1 MPHGSHG
8 FLQRKSL
15 SSRLLFI
22 ALPLVAL
29 CCLILFVIFG
39 YASYIVLRDDLN
51 EKIEQTA
58 DINARV
64 LATPFWYLDVDNIE
78 SALNAMSRD
87 RDIVAVRALGADGTE
102 FARTGASQGD
112 LNDTLRLS
120 RRVYFERN
128 NVRHD
133 VGELVIYF
141 TEERVRELLWRRILI
156 DLILFGLLIAVVTAS
171 LLIANR
177 RSIKEPLSRLLHSIR
192 MTKHGRLRRP
202 VEWNSVDELGLLIR
216 EYNEMVALQ
225 GQAQEEAQRKQAL
238 LEATLHNIGQ
248 GICLFDQDLNLM
260 VWNERYIELLNLP
273 RDLVKEGTPLSDI
286 LRFNGER
293 GEYGEVS
300 IPALISDRV
309 AIARRRE
316 PYRMERTR
324 PNGRVVQVDH
334 NPMPGGG
341 YVATYTDI
349 TERKQTE
356 ARMRHLA
363 VHDVL
368 TSLPNRTLFLDRL
381 RQALLS
387 ARRFQRGLTV
397 LFVDLDRF
405 KDINDHFGHD
415 VGDLMIQEMGQ
426 RLSRI
431 IRDSD
436 TAARLGGDEFAI
448 IQTDVQNI
456 EDTIVLA
463 QRIIDELAQPF
474 DCRGIRLHSTASVGI
489 TLFPEDGDNPEQLV
503 KNADMAM
510 YAAKAE
516 GRNNYRFFL
525 PSMHERVKER
535 KTIEEDLRN
544 ALDYNQLELFY
555 QPKVDCQTEQVV
567 GAEALVRWNH
577 PERGLILP
585 GEFISVA
592 EECGLINRLGAWV
605 LREACK
611 QTQIWRENGMPDLRM
626 AVNLSPAQFQDAELV
641 RTVTQTLQTTKL
653 PQGTLE
659 LEITESILMNNPE
672 KAVSTLKEL
681 KKLGVGISIDDF
693 GTGYSSLNYLKR
705 FPVTSI
711 KIDRSFVNDIN
722 VDPDD
727 KAIVDAV
734 IGLGHSLH
742 LDVVA
747 EGVEEIEQLKY
758 LQAKGCDFIQGFL
771 FSKPLPVPVFEKWVT
786 ERAAKYKAG
795 IIDTQPVNGD
805 D

>member
-1 MPHGSHG
+1 M
-8 FLQRKSL
+8 
-15 SSRLLFI
+15 LFI
-22 ALPLVAL
+22 ALPLVSLFSLAL
-29 CCLILFVIFG
+29 FIVFG
-39 YASYIVLRDDLN
+39 YVSYKVLRDDLN
-51 EKIEQTA
+51 GKVEQTA

-78 SALNAMSRD
+78 SALNAMARD
-87 RDIVAVRALGADGTE
+87 RDIVAVQALGADGTE
-102 FARTGASQGD
+102 FAHTGVSQSE
-112 LNDTLRLS
+112 LADTLRLS

-133 VGELVIYF
+133 VGELVIFF
-141 TEERVRELLWRRILI
+141 TDARVQDLLFRRIAI
-156 DLILFGLLIAVVTAS
+156 DMILFGLLISVVAAS
-171 LLIANR
+171 LLIANK
-177 RSIKEPLSRLLHSIR
+177 RSIKEPLNRLLHSIR

-202 VEWNSVDELGLLIR
+202 VEWNSSDELGLLIR

-286 LRFNGER
+286 LRYNGER
-293 GEYGEVS
+293 GEYGDVS
-300 IPALISDRV
+300 IQALISDRV

-324 PNGRVVQVDH
+324 PNGRVIQVDH

-387 ARRFQRGLTV
+387 ARRFQRGVTV

-456 EDTIVLA
+456 EDTIALA
-463 QRIIDELAQPF
+463 QRIIDELCQPF

-489 TLFPEDGDNPEQLV
+489 TLFPEDGENPEQLV

-544 ALDYNQLELFY
+544 ALEQDQLELYY
-555 QPKVDCQTEQVV
+555 QPKIDCRTERVV
-567 GAEALVRWNH
+567 GAEALVRWHH

-605 LREACK
+605 LEKACK
-611 QTQIWRENGMPDLRM
+611 QTQAWRDTSLPGMRI

-641 RTVTQTLQTTKL
+641 ASVTKIVKDTAL
-653 PQGTLE
+653 PEGTLE

-681 KKLGVGISIDDF
+681 KALGVMIAIDDF

-705 FPVTSI
+705 FPVSSI
-711 KIDRSFVNDIN
+711 KIDRSFVNDIH
-722 VDPDD
+722 VDMDD

-734 IGLGHSLH
+734 IGLGHSLN
-742 LDVVA
+742 LEVVA
-747 EGVEEIEQLKY
+747 EGVEEVEQLVY
-758 LQAKGCDFIQGFL
+758 LREKGCDFIQGFL
-771 FSKPLPVPVFEKWVT
+771 FAKPLTATTFESWVS
-786 ERAAKYKAG
+786 ERHSREPERISAKS
-795 IIDTQPVNGD
+795 
-805 D
+805 

>member
-1 MPHGSHG
+1 LSRGSYG

-22 ALPLVAL
+22 ALPLVSLFSLAL
-29 CCLILFVIFG
+29 FIVFG
-39 YASYIVLRDDLN
+39 YVSYKVLRDDLN
-51 EKIEQTA
+51 GKVEQTA

-78 SALNAMSRD
+78 SALNAMARD
-87 RDIVAVRALGADGTE
+87 RDIVAVQALGADGTE
-102 FARTGASQGD
+102 FAHTGVSQSE
-112 LNDTLRLS
+112 LADTLRLS

-141 TEERVRELLWRRILI
+141 TDARVQDLLFRRIAI
-156 DLILFGLLIAVVTAS
+156 DMILFGLLISVVAAS
-171 LLIANR
+171 LLIANK
-177 RSIKEPLSRLLHSIR
+177 RSIKEPLNRLLHSIR

-202 VEWNSVDELGLLIR
+202 VEWNSSDELGLLIR

-286 LRFNGER
+286 LRYNGER
-293 GEYGEVS
+293 GEYGDVS
-300 IPALISDRV
+300 IQALISDRV

-324 PNGRVVQVDH
+324 PNGRVIQVDH

-387 ARRFQRGLTV
+387 ARRFQRGVTV

-456 EDTIVLA
+456 EDTIALA
-463 QRIIDELAQPF
+463 QRIIDELCQPF

-489 TLFPEDGDNPEQLV
+489 TLFPEDGENPEQLV

-544 ALDYNQLELFY
+544 ALEHDQLELYY
-555 QPKVDCQTEQVV
+555 QPKIDCRTERVV
-567 GAEALVRWNH
+567 GAEALVRWHH

-605 LREACK
+605 LEKACR
-611 QTQIWRENGMPDLRM
+611 QTRIWRDSTLSDLRI

-641 RTVTQTLQTTKL
+641 DSVTKIVKETAL
-653 PQGTLE
+653 PHGTLE

-681 KKLGVGISIDDF
+681 KELGVLIAIDDF

-711 KIDRSFVNDIN
+711 KIDRSFVNDIH
-722 VDPDD
+722 VDVDD

-734 IGLGHSLH
+734 IGLGHSLN
-742 LDVVA
+742 LEVVA
-747 EGVEEIEQLKY
+747 EGVEEVEQLVY
-758 LQAKGCDFIQGFL
+758 LQEKGCDFIQGFL
-771 FSKPLPVPVFEKWVT
+771 FSKPLPASTFESWVN
-786 ERAAKYKAG
+786 ERHGSEQETVSAKS
-795 IIDTQPVNGD
+795 
-805 D
+805 

>member
-1 MPHGSHG
+1 MSRGSYG

-22 ALPLVAL
+22 ALPLVSMFSLAL
-29 CCLILFVIFG
+29 FIVFG
-39 YASYIVLRDDLN
+39 YVSYKVLRDDLN
-51 EKIEQTA
+51 GKVEQTA

-78 SALNAMSRD
+78 SALNAMARD
-87 RDIVAVRALGADGTE
+87 RDIVAVQALGADGTE
-102 FARTGASQGD
+102 FAHTGVSQSE
-112 LNDTLRLS
+112 LADTLRLS

-141 TEERVRELLWRRILI
+141 TEERVQNLLLRRIAI
-156 DLILFGLLIAVVTAS
+156 DMVLFGLLIAVVAAS
-171 LLIANR
+171 LLIANK
-177 RSIKEPLSRLLHSIR
+177 RSIKEPLNRLLHSIR

-202 VEWNSVDELGLLIR
+202 VEWNSADELGLLIR

-225 GQAQEEAQRKQAL
+225 GQSQEEAQRKQAL

-286 LRFNGER
+286 LRYNGER
-293 GEYGEVS
+293 GEYGDVS
-300 IPALISDRV
+300 IQALISDRV

-324 PNGRVVQVDH
+324 PNGRVIQVDH

-387 ARRFQRGLTV
+387 ARRFQRGVTV

-463 QRIIDELAQPF
+463 QRIIDELCQPF

-489 TLFPEDGDNPEQLV
+489 TLFPEDGENPEQLV

-544 ALDYNQLELFY
+544 ALEHDQLELYY
-555 QPKVDCQTEQVV
+555 QPKIDCRTERVV
-567 GAEALVRWNH
+567 GAEALVRWHH
-577 PERGLILP
+577 PDRGMIMP

-605 LREACK
+605 LEKACK
-611 QTQIWRENGMPDLRM
+611 QTQIWRDSSLPGLRI

-641 RTVTQTLQTTKL
+641 SSVTRIVKDTAM
-653 PQGTLE
+653 PEGTLE

-681 KKLGVGISIDDF
+681 KALGVMIAIDDF

-705 FPVTSI
+705 FPVSSI
-711 KIDRSFVNDIN
+711 KIDQSFVNDIH
-722 VDPDD
+722 VDMDD

-734 IGLGHSLH
+734 IGLGHSLN
-742 LDVVA
+742 LEVVA
-747 EGVEEIEQLKY
+747 EGVEEVEQLDY
-758 LQAKGCDFIQGFL
+758 LREKGCDFIQGYL
-771 FSKPLPVPVFEKWVT
+771 YSKPLPADTFVTWVT
-786 ERAAKYKAG
+786 ERQAQEPKRIAAK
-795 IIDTQPVNGD
+795 T
-805 D
+805 

>member
-1 MPHGSHG
+1 MSRGSYG

-22 ALPLVAL
+22 ALPLVSMFSLAL
-29 CCLILFVIFG
+29 FIVFG
-39 YASYIVLRDDLN
+39 YVSYKVLRDDLN
-51 EKIEQTA
+51 GKVEQTA

-78 SALNAMSRD
+78 SALNAMARD
-87 RDIVAVRALGADGTE
+87 RDIVAVQALGADGTE
-102 FARTGASQGD
+102 FAHTGVSQSE
-112 LNDTLRLS
+112 LADTLRLS

-141 TEERVRELLWRRILI
+141 TEERVQNLLLRRIAI
-156 DLILFGLLIAVVTAS
+156 DMVLFGLLIAVVAAS
-171 LLIANR
+171 LLIANK
-177 RSIKEPLSRLLHSIR
+177 RSIKEPLNRLLHSIR

-202 VEWNSVDELGLLIR
+202 VEWNSADELGLLIR

-225 GQAQEEAQRKQAL
+225 GQSQEEAQRKQAL

-286 LRFNGER
+286 LRYNGER
-293 GEYGEVS
+293 GEYGDVS
-300 IPALISDRV
+300 IQALISDRV

-324 PNGRVVQVDH
+324 PNGRVIQVDH

-387 ARRFQRGLTV
+387 ARRFQRGVTV

-463 QRIIDELAQPF
+463 QRIIDELCQPF

-489 TLFPEDGDNPEQLV
+489 TLFPEDGENPEQLV

-544 ALDYNQLELFY
+544 ALEHDQLELYY
-555 QPKVDCQTEQVV
+555 QPKIDCRTERVV
-567 GAEALVRWNH
+567 GAEALVRWHH
-577 PERGLILP
+577 PDRGLIMP

-605 LREACK
+605 LEKACK
-611 QTQIWRENGMPDLRM
+611 QTQIWRDSSLPGLRI

-641 RTVTQTLQTTKL
+641 SSVTRIVKDTAM
-653 PQGTLE
+653 PEGTLE

-681 KKLGVGISIDDF
+681 KALGVMIAIDDF

-705 FPVTSI
+705 FPVSSI
-711 KIDRSFVNDIN
+711 KIDQSFVNDIH
-722 VDPDD
+722 VDMDD

-734 IGLGHSLH
+734 IGLGHSLN
-742 LDVVA
+742 LEVVA
-747 EGVEEIEQLKY
+747 EGVEEVEQLDY
-758 LQAKGCDFIQGFL
+758 LREKGCDFIQGYL
-771 FSKPLPVPVFEKWVT
+771 YSKPLPADTFVTWVT
-786 ERAAKYKAG
+786 ERQAQEPKRIAAK
-795 IIDTQPVNGD
+795 T
-805 D
+805 

>member
-1 MPHGSHG
+1 M
-8 FLQRKSL
+8 

-22 ALPLVAL
+22 ALPLVSLFSLAL
-29 CCLILFVIFG
+29 FIVFG
-39 YASYIVLRDDLN
+39 YVSYKVLRDDLN
-51 EKIEQTA
+51 GKVEQTA

-78 SALNAMSRD
+78 SALNAMARD
-87 RDIVAVRALGADGTE
+87 RDIVAVQALGADGTE
-102 FARTGASQGD
+102 FAHTGVSQSE
-112 LNDTLRLS
+112 LTDTLRLS

-141 TEERVRELLWRRILI
+141 TDARVQDLLFRRIAI
-156 DLILFGLLIAVVTAS
+156 DMILFGLLISVVAAS
-171 LLIANR
+171 LLIANK
-177 RSIKEPLSRLLHSIR
+177 RSIKEPLNRLLHSIR

-202 VEWNSVDELGLLIR
+202 VEWNSSDELGLLIR

-286 LRFNGER
+286 LRYNGER
-293 GEYGEVS
+293 GEYGDVS
-300 IPALISDRV
+300 IQALISDRV

-324 PNGRVVQVDH
+324 PNGRVIQVDH

-387 ARRFQRGLTV
+387 ARRFQRGVTV

-456 EDTIVLA
+456 EDTIALA
-463 QRIIDELAQPF
+463 QRIIDELCQPF

-489 TLFPEDGDNPEQLV
+489 TLFPEDGENPEQLV

-544 ALDYNQLELFY
+544 ALEHDQLELYY
-555 QPKVDCQTEQVV
+555 QPKIDCRTERVV
-567 GAEALVRWNH
+567 GAEALVRWHH

-605 LREACK
+605 LEKACR
-611 QTQIWRENGMPDLRM
+611 QTRIWRDSTLSDLRI

-641 RTVTQTLQTTKL
+641 DSVTKIVKETAL
-653 PQGTLE
+653 PHGTLE

-681 KKLGVGISIDDF
+681 KELGVLIAIDDF

-711 KIDRSFVNDIN
+711 KIDRSFVNDIH
-722 VDPDD
+722 VDVDD

-734 IGLGHSLH
+734 IGLGHSLN
-742 LDVVA
+742 LEVVA
-747 EGVEEIEQLKY
+747 EGVEEVEQLVY
-758 LQAKGCDFIQGFL
+758 LQEKGCDFIQGFL
-771 FSKPLPVPVFEKWVT
+771 FSKPLPASTFESWVNERHGTEQEPVS
-786 ERAAKYKAG
+786 AKS
-795 IIDTQPVNGD
+795 
-805 D
+805 

>member
-1 MPHGSHG
+1 MSRGSYG

-22 ALPLVAL
+22 ALPLVSLFSLAL
-29 CCLILFVIFG
+29 FIVFG
-39 YASYIVLRDDLN
+39 YVSYKVLRDDLN
-51 EKIEQTA
+51 GKVEQTA

-78 SALNAMSRD
+78 SALNAMARD
-87 RDIVAVRALGADGTE
+87 RDIVAVQALGADGTE
-102 FARTGASQGD
+102 FAHTGVSQSE
-112 LNDTLRLS
+112 LADTLRLS

-141 TEERVRELLWRRILI
+141 TDARVQDLLFRRIAI
-156 DLILFGLLIAVVTAS
+156 DMILFGLLISVVAAS
-171 LLIANR
+171 LLIANK
-177 RSIKEPLSRLLHSIR
+177 RSIKEPLNRLLHSIR

-202 VEWNSVDELGLLIR
+202 VEWNSSDELGLLIR

-286 LRFNGER
+286 LRYNGER
-293 GEYGEVS
+293 GEYGDVS
-300 IPALISDRV
+300 IQALISDRV

-324 PNGRVVQVDH
+324 PNGRVIQVDH

-387 ARRFQRGLTV
+387 ARRFQRGVTV

-456 EDTIVLA
+456 EDTIALA
-463 QRIIDELAQPF
+463 QRIIDELCQPF

-489 TLFPEDGDNPEQLV
+489 TLFPEDGENPEQLV

-544 ALDYNQLELFY
+544 ALEHDQLELYY
-555 QPKVDCQTEQVV
+555 QPKIDCRTERVV
-567 GAEALVRWNH
+567 GAEALVRWHH

-605 LREACK
+605 LEKACR
-611 QTQIWRENGMPDLRM
+611 QTRIWRDSSLSDLRI

-641 RTVTQTLQTTKL
+641 DSVTKIVKETAL
-653 PQGTLE
+653 PHGTLE

-681 KKLGVGISIDDF
+681 KELGVLIAIDDF

-711 KIDRSFVNDIN
+711 KIDRSFVNDIH
-722 VDPDD
+722 VDVDD

-734 IGLGHSLH
+734 IGLGHSLN
-742 LDVVA
+742 LEVVA
-747 EGVEEIEQLKY
+747 EGVEEVEQLVY
-758 LQAKGCDFIQGFL
+758 LQEKGCDFIQGFL
-771 FSKPLPVPVFEKWVT
+771 FSKPLPASTFESWVNERHGT
-786 ERAAKYKAG
+786 EQETVSAKS
-795 IIDTQPVNGD
+795 
-805 D
+805 

>member
-1 MPHGSHG
+1 MSSGSYG

-22 ALPLVAL
+22 ALPLVSLFSLA
-29 CCLILFVIFG
+29 LFVVFG
-39 YASYIVLRDDLN
+39 YVSYKVLRDDLN
-51 EKIEQTA
+51 GKVEQTA

-78 SALNAMSRD
+78 SALNAMARD
-87 RDIVAVRALGADGTE
+87 RDIVAVQALGADGTE
-102 FARTGASQGD
+102 FAHTGVSQSE
-112 LNDTLRLS
+112 LSDTLRLS

-141 TEERVRELLWRRILI
+141 TDERVQDLLFRRIAI
-156 DLILFGLLIAVVTAS
+156 DMILFGLLIAVVAAS
-171 LLIANR
+171 LLIANK
-177 RSIKEPLSRLLHSIR
+177 RSIKEPLNRLLHSIR

-202 VEWNSVDELGLLIR
+202 VEWNSSDELGLLIR

-286 LRFNGER
+286 LRYNGER
-293 GEYGEVS
+293 GEYGDVS
-300 IPALISDRV
+300 IQALISDRV

-324 PNGRVVQVDH
+324 PNGSVIQVDH

-387 ARRFQRGLTV
+387 ARRFQRGVTV

-489 TLFPEDGDNPEQLV
+489 TLFPEDGENPEQLV

-544 ALDYNQLELFY
+544 ALEQDQLELYY
-555 QPKVDCQTEQVV
+555 QPKVDCRTERVV

-577 PERGLILP
+577 PQRGLILP

-605 LREACK
+605 LQRACK
-611 QTQIWRENGMPDLRM
+611 QTRAWRDSLFSDFRI

-641 RTVTQTLQTTKL
+641 NSVTEIVKETSL
-653 PQGTLE
+653 PAGTLE

-672 KAVSTLKEL
+672 KAVSTLEEL
-681 KKLGVGISIDDF
+681 KKLGVLIAIDDF

-711 KIDRSFVNDIN
+711 KIDRSFVNDIH
-722 VDPDD
+722 VDVDD

-734 IGLGHSLH
+734 IGLGHSLN
-742 LDVVA
+742 LEVVA
-747 EGVEEIEQLKY
+747 EGVEEIEQLVY
-758 LQAKGCDFIQGFL
+758 LQEKGCNFIQGYL
-771 FSKPLPVPVFEKWVT
+771 FSKPLPASTFENWVNERHGT
-786 ERAAKYKAG
+786 EPQKVSAKS
-795 IIDTQPVNGD
+795 
-805 D
+805 

>member
-1 MPHGSHG
+1 MSRGSYG
-8 FLQRKSL
+8 FLQSKSL

-22 ALPLVAL
+22 ALPLVSMFSLA
-29 CCLILFVIFG
+29 LFVVFG
-39 YASYIVLRDDLN
+39 YVSYKVLRDDLN
-51 EKIEQTA
+51 GKVEQTA

-78 SALNAMSRD
+78 SALNAMARD
-87 RDIVAVRALGADGTE
+87 SDIVAVQALGADGTE
-102 FARTGASQGD
+102 FAHTGISQSE
-112 LNDTLRLS
+112 LADTLRLS

-141 TEERVRELLWRRILI
+141 TEERVQNLLLRRIAI
-156 DLILFGLLIAVVTAS
+156 DMVLFGLLIAVVAAS
-171 LLIANR
+171 LLIANK
-177 RSIKEPLSRLLHSIR
+177 RSIKEPLNRLLHSIR

-202 VEWNSVDELGLLIR
+202 VEWNSADELGLLIR

-225 GQAQEEAQRKQAL
+225 GQSQEEAQRKQAL

-293 GEYGEVS
+293 GEYGDVS
-300 IPALISDRV
+300 IQALISDRV

-316 PYRMERTR
+316 PSRMERTR
-324 PNGRVVQVDH
+324 PNGRVIQVDH

-387 ARRFQRGLTV
+387 ARRFQRGVTV

-463 QRIIDELAQPF
+463 QRIIDELCQPF

-489 TLFPEDGDNPEQLV
+489 TLFPEDGENPEQLV

-544 ALDYNQLELFY
+544 ALEQDQLELYY
-555 QPKVDCQTEQVV
+555 QPKIDCRTERVV
-567 GAEALVRWNH
+567 GAEALVRWHH
-577 PERGLILP
+577 PDRGLIMP

-605 LREACK
+605 LEKACK
-611 QTQIWRENGMPDLRM
+611 QTQIWRDTTLPGLRI

-641 RTVTQTLQTTKL
+641 SSVTRIVKDTAM
-653 PQGTLE
+653 PEGTLE

-681 KKLGVGISIDDF
+681 KALGVMIAIDDF

-705 FPVTSI
+705 FPVSSI
-711 KIDRSFVNDIN
+711 KIDQSFVNDIH
-722 VDPDD
+722 VDMDD

-734 IGLGHSLH
+734 IGLGHSLN
-742 LDVVA
+742 LEVVA
-747 EGVEEIEQLKY
+747 EGVEEVEQLDY
-758 LQAKGCDFIQGFL
+758 LREKGCDFIQGYL
-771 FSKPLPVPVFEKWVT
+771 YSKPLPADTFVTWVT
-786 ERAAKYKAG
+786 ERQAQEPKRIAAK
-795 IIDTQPVNGD
+795 T
-805 D
+805 

>member
-1 MPHGSHG
+1 MSRGSYG

-22 ALPLVAL
+22 ALPLVSLFSLAL
-29 CCLILFVIFG
+29 FIVFG
-39 YASYIVLRDDLN
+39 YVSYKVLRDDLN
-51 EKIEQTA
+51 GKVEQTA

-78 SALNAMSRD
+78 SALNAMARD
-87 RDIVAVRALGADGTE
+87 RDIVAVQALGADGTE
-102 FARTGASQGD
+102 FAHTGVSQSE
-112 LNDTLRLS
+112 LADTLRLS

-141 TEERVRELLWRRILI
+141 TDARVQDLLFRRIAI
-156 DLILFGLLIAVVTAS
+156 DMILFGLLISVVAAS
-171 LLIANR
+171 LLIANK
-177 RSIKEPLSRLLHSIR
+177 RSIKEPLNRLLHSIR

-202 VEWNSVDELGLLIR
+202 VEWNSSDELGLLIR

-286 LRFNGER
+286 LRYNGER
-293 GEYGEVS
+293 GEYGDVS
-300 IPALISDRV
+300 IQALISDRV

-324 PNGRVVQVDH
+324 PNGRVIQVDH

-387 ARRFQRGLTV
+387 ARRFQRGVTV

-456 EDTIVLA
+456 EDTIALA
-463 QRIIDELAQPF
+463 QRIIDELCQPF

-489 TLFPEDGDNPEQLV
+489 TLFPEDGENPEQLV

-544 ALDYNQLELFY
+544 ALEHDQLELYY
-555 QPKVDCQTEQVV
+555 QPKIDCRTERVV
-567 GAEALVRWNH
+567 GAEALVRWHH

-605 LREACK
+605 LEKACR
-611 QTQIWRENGMPDLRM
+611 QTRIWRDSTLSDLRI

-641 RTVTQTLQTTKL
+641 DSVTKIVKETAL
-653 PQGTLE
+653 PHGTLE

-681 KKLGVGISIDDF
+681 KELGVLIAIDDF

-711 KIDRSFVNDIN
+711 KIDRSFVNDIH
-722 VDPDD
+722 VDVDD

-734 IGLGHSLH
+734 IGLGHSLN
-742 LDVVA
+742 LEVVA
-747 EGVEEIEQLKY
+747 EGVEEVEQLVY
-758 LQAKGCDFIQGFL
+758 LQEKGCDFIQGFL
-771 FSKPLPVPVFEKWVT
+771 FSKPLPASTFESWVN
-786 ERAAKYKAG
+786 ERHGSEQETVSAKS
-795 IIDTQPVNGD
+795 
-805 D
+805 

>member
-1 MPHGSHG
+1 MSRGSYG

-22 ALPLVAL
+22 ALPLVSLFSLAL
-29 CCLILFVIFG
+29 FIVFG
-39 YASYIVLRDDLN
+39 YVSYKVLRDDLN
-51 EKIEQTA
+51 GKVEQTA

-78 SALNAMSRD
+78 SALNAMARD
-87 RDIVAVRALGADGTE
+87 RDIVAVQALGADGTE
-102 FARTGASQGD
+102 FAHTGVSQSE
-112 LNDTLRLS
+112 LSDTLRLS

-141 TEERVRELLWRRILI
+141 TDDRVQDLLFRRIAI
-156 DLILFGLLIAVVTAS
+156 DMILFGLLISVVAAS
-171 LLIANR
+171 LLIANK
-177 RSIKEPLSRLLHSIR
+177 RSIKEPLNRLLHSIR

-202 VEWNSVDELGLLIR
+202 VEWNSSDELGLLIR

-286 LRFNGER
+286 LRYNGER
-293 GEYGEVS
+293 GEYGDVS
-300 IPALISDRV
+300 IQALISDRV

-324 PNGRVVQVDH
+324 PNGRVIQVDH

-387 ARRFQRGLTV
+387 ARRFQRGVTV

-456 EDTIVLA
+456 EDTIALA
-463 QRIIDELAQPF
+463 QRIIDELCQPF

-489 TLFPEDGDNPEQLV
+489 TLFPEDGENPEQLV

-544 ALDYNQLELFY
+544 ALEQDQLELYY
-555 QPKVDCQTEQVV
+555 QPKIDCRTERVV
-567 GAEALVRWNH
+567 GAEALVRWHH

-605 LREACK
+605 LDKACR
-611 QTQIWRENGMPDLRM
+611 QTRAWRDSSLAGLRI

-641 RTVTQTLQTTKL
+641 NSVTKIVKETAL
-653 PQGTLE
+653 PEGTLE

-672 KAVSTLKEL
+672 KAVSTLNELKEL
-681 KKLGVGISIDDF
+681 GVLIAIDDF

-711 KIDRSFVNDIN
+711 KIDRSFVNDIH
-722 VDPDD
+722 VDMDD

-734 IGLGHSLH
+734 IGLGHSLN
-742 LDVVA
+742 LEVVA
-747 EGVEEIEQLKY
+747 EGVEEVEQLVY
-758 LQAKGCDFIQGFL
+758 LQEKGCDFIQGFI
-771 FSKPLPVPVFEKWVT
+771 FSKPLPASTFESWVI
-786 ERAAKYKAG
+786 ERHRLEQEPATAK
-795 IIDTQPVNGD
+795 P
-805 D
+805 

>member
-1 MPHGSHG
+1 M
-8 FLQRKSL
+8 

-22 ALPLVAL
+22 ALPLVSLFSLAL
-29 CCLILFVIFG
+29 FIVFG
-39 YASYIVLRDDLN
+39 YVSYKVLRDDLN
-51 EKIEQTA
+51 GKVEQTA

-78 SALNAMSRD
+78 SALNAMARD
-87 RDIVAVRALGADGTE
+87 RDIVAVQALGADGTE
-102 FARTGASQGD
+102 FAHTGVSQSE
-112 LNDTLRLS
+112 LTDTLRLS

-141 TEERVRELLWRRILI
+141 TDARVQDLLFRRIAI
-156 DLILFGLLIAVVTAS
+156 DMILFGLLISVVAAS
-171 LLIANR
+171 LLIANK
-177 RSIKEPLSRLLHSIR
+177 RSIKEPLNRLLHSIR

-202 VEWNSVDELGLLIR
+202 VEWNSSDELGLLIR

-286 LRFNGER
+286 LRYNGER
-293 GEYGEVS
+293 GEYGDVS
-300 IPALISDRV
+300 IQALISDRV

-324 PNGRVVQVDH
+324 PNGRVIQVDH

-387 ARRFQRGLTV
+387 ARRFQRGVTV

-456 EDTIVLA
+456 EDTIALA
-463 QRIIDELAQPF
+463 QRIIDELCQPF

-489 TLFPEDGDNPEQLV
+489 TLFPEDGENPEQLV

-544 ALDYNQLELFY
+544 ALEHDQLELYY
-555 QPKVDCQTEQVV
+555 QPKIDCRTERVV
-567 GAEALVRWNH
+567 GAEALVRWHH

-605 LREACK
+605 LEKACR
-611 QTQIWRENGMPDLRM
+611 QTRIWRDSSLSDLRI

-641 RTVTQTLQTTKL
+641 DSVTKIVKETAL
-653 PQGTLE
+653 PHGTLE

-681 KKLGVGISIDDF
+681 KELGVLIAIDDF

-711 KIDRSFVNDIN
+711 KIDRSFVNDIH
-722 VDPDD
+722 VDVDD

-734 IGLGHSLH
+734 IGLGHSLN
-742 LDVVA
+742 LEVVA
-747 EGVEEIEQLKY
+747 EGVEEVEQLVY
-758 LQAKGCDFIQGFL
+758 LQEKGCDFIQGFL
-771 FSKPLPVPVFEKWVT
+771 FSKPLPASTFESWVNERHGT
-786 ERAAKYKAG
+786 EQEAVSAKS
-795 IIDTQPVNGD
+795 
-805 D
+805 

>member
-1 MPHGSHG
+1 MSRGSYG

-22 ALPLVAL
+22 ALPLVSLFSLAL
-29 CCLILFVIFG
+29 FIVFG
-39 YASYIVLRDDLN
+39 YVSYKVLRDDLN
-51 EKIEQTA
+51 GKVEQTA

-78 SALNAMSRD
+78 SALNAMARD
-87 RDIVAVRALGADGTE
+87 RDIVAVQALGADGTE
-102 FARTGASQGD
+102 FAHTGVSQSE
-112 LNDTLRLS
+112 LADTLRLS

-141 TEERVRELLWRRILI
+141 TDARVQDLLFRRIAI
-156 DLILFGLLIAVVTAS
+156 DMILFGLLISVVAAS
-171 LLIANR
+171 LLIANK
-177 RSIKEPLSRLLHSIR
+177 RSIKEPLNRLLHSIR

-202 VEWNSVDELGLLIR
+202 VEWNSSDELGLLIR

-286 LRFNGER
+286 LRYNGER
-293 GEYGEVS
+293 GEYGDVS
-300 IPALISDRV
+300 IQALISDRV

-324 PNGRVVQVDH
+324 PNGRVIQVDH

-387 ARRFQRGLTV
+387 ARRFQRGVTV

-456 EDTIVLA
+456 EDTIALA
-463 QRIIDELAQPF
+463 QRIIDELCQPF

-489 TLFPEDGDNPEQLV
+489 TLFPEDGENPEQLV

-544 ALDYNQLELFY
+544 ALEQDQLELYY
-555 QPKVDCQTEQVV
+555 QPKIDCRTEKVV
-567 GAEALVRWNH
+567 GAEALVRWHH

-605 LREACK
+605 LEKACR
-611 QTQIWRENGMPDLRM
+611 QTRIWRDSSLSDLRI

-641 RTVTQTLQTTKL
+641 DSVTKIVKETAL
-653 PQGTLE
+653 PHGTLE

-681 KKLGVGISIDDF
+681 KELGVLIAIDDF

-711 KIDRSFVNDIN
+711 KIDRSFVNDIH
-722 VDPDD
+722 VDVDD

-734 IGLGHSLH
+734 IGLGHSLN
-742 LDVVA
+742 LEVVA
-747 EGVEEIEQLKY
+747 EGVEEVEQLVY
-758 LQAKGCDFIQGFL
+758 LQEKGCDFIQGFL
-771 FSKPLPVPVFEKWVT
+771 FSKPLPASTFESWVNERHGT
-786 ERAAKYKAG
+786 EQETVSAKS
-795 IIDTQPVNGD
+795 
-805 D
+805 

>member
-1 MPHGSHG
+1 MSRGSYG
-8 FLQRKSL
+8 FLQSKSL

-22 ALPLVAL
+22 ALPLVSMFSLA
-29 CCLILFVIFG
+29 LFVVFG
-39 YASYIVLRDDLN
+39 YVSYKVLRDDLN
-51 EKIEQTA
+51 GKVEQTA

-78 SALNAMSRD
+78 SALNAMARD
-87 RDIVAVRALGADGTE
+87 SDIVAVQALGADGTE
-102 FARTGASQGD
+102 FAHTGISQSE
-112 LNDTLRLS
+112 LADTLRLS

-141 TEERVRELLWRRILI
+141 TEERVQNLLLRRIAI
-156 DLILFGLLIAVVTAS
+156 DMVLFGLLIAVVAAS
-171 LLIANR
+171 LLIANK
-177 RSIKEPLSRLLHSIR
+177 RSIKEPLNRLLHSIR

-202 VEWNSVDELGLLIR
+202 VEWNSADELGLLIR

-225 GQAQEEAQRKQAL
+225 GQSQEEAQRKQAL

-286 LRFNGER
+286 LRYNGER
-293 GEYGEVS
+293 GEYGDVS
-300 IPALISDRV
+300 IQALISDRV

-324 PNGRVVQVDH
+324 PNGRVIQVDH

-387 ARRFQRGLTV
+387 ARRFQRGVTV

-463 QRIIDELAQPF
+463 QRIIDELCQPF

-489 TLFPEDGDNPEQLV
+489 TLFPEDGENPEQLV

-544 ALDYNQLELFY
+544 ALEHDQLELYY
-555 QPKVDCQTEQVV
+555 QPKIDCRTERVV
-567 GAEALVRWNH
+567 GAEALVRWHH
-577 PERGLILP
+577 PDRGLIMP

-605 LREACK
+605 LEKACK
-611 QTQIWRENGMPDLRM
+611 QTQIWRDTTLPGLRI

-641 RTVTQTLQTTKL
+641 SSVTRIVKDTAM
-653 PQGTLE
+653 PEGTLE

-681 KKLGVGISIDDF
+681 KALGVMIAIDDF

-705 FPVTSI
+705 FPVSSI
-711 KIDRSFVNDIN
+711 KIDQSFVNDIH
-722 VDPDD
+722 VDMDD

-734 IGLGHSLH
+734 IGLGHSLN
-742 LDVVA
+742 LEVVA
-747 EGVEEIEQLKY
+747 EGVEEVEQLDY
-758 LQAKGCDFIQGFL
+758 LREKGCDFIQGYL
-771 FSKPLPVPVFEKWVT
+771 YSKPLPADTFVTWVT
-786 ERAAKYKAG
+786 ERQAQEPKRIAAK
-795 IIDTQPVNGD
+795 T
-805 D
+805 

>member
-1 MPHGSHG
+1 M
-8 FLQRKSL
+8 

-22 ALPLVAL
+22 ALPLVSLFSLA
-29 CCLILFVIFG
+29 LFVVFG
-39 YASYIVLRDDLN
+39 YVSYKVLRDDLN
-51 EKIEQTA
+51 GKVEQTA

-78 SALNAMSRD
+78 SALNAMARD
-87 RDIVAVRALGADGTE
+87 RDIVAVQALGADGTE
-102 FARTGASQGD
+102 FAHTGVSQSE
-112 LNDTLRLS
+112 LSDTLRLS

-141 TEERVRELLWRRILI
+141 TDERVQDLLFRRIAI
-156 DLILFGLLIAVVTAS
+156 DMILFGLLIAVVAAS
-171 LLIANR
+171 LLIANK
-177 RSIKEPLSRLLHSIR
+177 RSIKEPLNRLLHSIR

-202 VEWNSVDELGLLIR
+202 VEWNSSDELGLLIR

-286 LRFNGER
+286 LRYNGER
-293 GEYGEVS
+293 GEYGDVS
-300 IPALISDRV
+300 IQALISDRV

-324 PNGRVVQVDH
+324 PNGSVIQVDH

-387 ARRFQRGLTV
+387 ARRFQRGVTV

-489 TLFPEDGDNPEQLV
+489 TLFPEDGENPEQLV

-544 ALDYNQLELFY
+544 ALEQDQLELYY
-555 QPKVDCQTEQVV
+555 QPKVDCRTERVV

-577 PERGLILP
+577 PQRGLILP

-605 LREACK
+605 LQRACK
-611 QTQIWRENGMPDLRM
+611 QTRAWRDSLFSDFRI

-641 RTVTQTLQTTKL
+641 NSVTEIVKETSL
-653 PQGTLE
+653 PAGTLE

-672 KAVSTLKEL
+672 KAVSTLEEL
-681 KKLGVGISIDDF
+681 KKLGVLIAIDDF

-711 KIDRSFVNDIN
+711 KIDRSFVNDIH
-722 VDPDD
+722 VDVDD

-734 IGLGHSLH
+734 IGLGHSLN
-742 LDVVA
+742 LEVVA
-747 EGVEEIEQLKY
+747 EGVEEIEQLVY
-758 LQAKGCDFIQGFL
+758 LQEKGCNFIQGYL
-771 FSKPLPVPVFEKWVT
+771 FSKPLPASTFENWVNERHGT
-786 ERAAKYKAG
+786 EPQKVSAKS
-795 IIDTQPVNGD
+795 
-805 D
+805 

>member
-1 MPHGSHG
+1 MSRGSYG

-22 ALPLVAL
+22 ALPLVSLFSLAL
-29 CCLILFVIFG
+29 FIVFG
-39 YASYIVLRDDLN
+39 YVSYKVLRDDLN
-51 EKIEQTA
+51 GKAEQTA

-78 SALNAMSRD
+78 SALNAMARD
-87 RDIVAVRALGADGTE
+87 RDIVAVQALGADGTE
-102 FARTGASQGD
+102 FAHTGVSQSE
-112 LNDTLRLS
+112 LADTLRLS

-141 TEERVRELLWRRILI
+141 TDARVQDLLFRRIAI
-156 DLILFGLLIAVVTAS
+156 DMILFGLLISVVAAS
-171 LLIANR
+171 LLIANK
-177 RSIKEPLSRLLHSIR
+177 RSIKEPLNRLLHSIR

-202 VEWNSVDELGLLIR
+202 VEWNSSDELGLLIR

-286 LRFNGER
+286 LRYNGER
-293 GEYGEVS
+293 GEYGDVS
-300 IPALISDRV
+300 IQALISDRV

-324 PNGRVVQVDH
+324 PNGRVIQVDH

-387 ARRFQRGLTV
+387 ARRFQRGVTV

-456 EDTIVLA
+456 EDTIALA
-463 QRIIDELAQPF
+463 QRIIDELCQPF

-489 TLFPEDGDNPEQLV
+489 TLFPEDGENPEQLV

-544 ALDYNQLELFY
+544 ALEHDQLELYY
-555 QPKVDCQTEQVV
+555 QPKIDCRTERVV
-567 GAEALVRWNH
+567 GAEALVRWHH

-605 LREACK
+605 LEKACR
-611 QTQIWRENGMPDLRM
+611 QTRIWRDSSLSDLRI

-641 RTVTQTLQTTKL
+641 DSVTKIVKETAL
-653 PQGTLE
+653 PHGTLE

-681 KKLGVGISIDDF
+681 KELGVLIAIDDF

-711 KIDRSFVNDIN
+711 KIDRSFVNDIH
-722 VDPDD
+722 VDVDD

-734 IGLGHSLH
+734 IGLGHSLN
-742 LDVVA
+742 LEVVA
-747 EGVEEIEQLKY
+747 EGVEEVEQLVY
-758 LQAKGCDFIQGFL
+758 LQEKGCDFIQGFL
-771 FSKPLPVPVFEKWVT
+771 FSKPLPASTFESWVNERHGT
-786 ERAAKYKAG
+786 EQETVSAKS
-795 IIDTQPVNGD
+795 
-805 D
+805 

>member
-1 MPHGSHG
+1 LSRGSYG

-22 ALPLVAL
+22 ALPLVSLFSLAL
-29 CCLILFVIFG
+29 FIVFG
-39 YASYIVLRDDLN
+39 YVSYKVLRDDLN
-51 EKIEQTA
+51 GKVEQTA

-78 SALNAMSRD
+78 SALNAMARD
-87 RDIVAVRALGADGTE
+87 RDIVAVQALGADGTE
-102 FARTGASQGD
+102 FAHTGVSQSE
-112 LNDTLRLS
+112 LADTLRLS

-141 TEERVRELLWRRILI
+141 TDARVQDLLFRRIAI
-156 DLILFGLLIAVVTAS
+156 DMILFGLLISVVAAS
-171 LLIANR
+171 LLIANK
-177 RSIKEPLSRLLHSIR
+177 RSIKEPLNRLLHSIR

-202 VEWNSVDELGLLIR
+202 VEWNSSDELGLLIR

-286 LRFNGER
+286 LRYNGER
-293 GEYGEVS
+293 GEYGDVS
-300 IPALISDRV
+300 IQALISDRV

-324 PNGRVVQVDH
+324 PNGRVIQVDH

-387 ARRFQRGLTV
+387 ARRFQRGVTV

-456 EDTIVLA
+456 EDTIALA
-463 QRIIDELAQPF
+463 QRIIDELCQPF

-489 TLFPEDGDNPEQLV
+489 TLFPEDGENPEQLV

-544 ALDYNQLELFY
+544 ALEHDQLELYY
-555 QPKVDCQTEQVV
+555 QPKIDCRTERVV
-567 GAEALVRWNH
+567 GAEALVRWHH

-605 LREACK
+605 LEKACR
-611 QTQIWRENGMPDLRM
+611 QTRIWRDSSLSDLRI

-641 RTVTQTLQTTKL
+641 DSVTKIVKETAL
-653 PQGTLE
+653 PHGTLE

-681 KKLGVGISIDDF
+681 KELGVLIAIDDF

-711 KIDRSFVNDIN
+711 KIDRSFVNDIH
-722 VDPDD
+722 VDVDD

-734 IGLGHSLH
+734 IGLGHSLN
-742 LDVVA
+742 LEVVA
-747 EGVEEIEQLKY
+747 EGVEEVEQLVY
-758 LQAKGCDFIQGFL
+758 LQEKGCDFIQGFL
-771 FSKPLPVPVFEKWVT
+771 FSKPLPASTFESWVNERHGT
-786 ERAAKYKAG
+786 EQETVSAKS
-795 IIDTQPVNGD
+795 
-805 D
+805 

>member
-1 MPHGSHG
+1 M
-8 FLQRKSL
+8 
-15 SSRLLFI
+15 LFI
-22 ALPLVAL
+22 ALPLVSLFSLAL
-29 CCLILFVIFG
+29 FIVFG
-39 YASYIVLRDDLN
+39 YVSYKVLRDDLN
-51 EKIEQTA
+51 GKVEQTA

-78 SALNAMSRD
+78 SALNAMARD
-87 RDIVAVRALGADGTE
+87 RDIVAVQALGADGTE
-102 FARTGASQGD
+102 FAHTGVSQSE
-112 LNDTLRLS
+112 LTDTLRLS

-141 TEERVRELLWRRILI
+141 TDARVQDLLFRRIAI
-156 DLILFGLLIAVVTAS
+156 DMILFGLLISVVAAS
-171 LLIANR
+171 LLIANK
-177 RSIKEPLSRLLHSIR
+177 RSIKEPLNRLLHSIR

-202 VEWNSVDELGLLIR
+202 VEWNSSDELGLLIR

-286 LRFNGER
+286 LRYNGER
-293 GEYGEVS
+293 GEYGDVS
-300 IPALISDRV
+300 IQALISDRV

-324 PNGRVVQVDH
+324 PNGRVIQVDH

-387 ARRFQRGLTV
+387 ARRFQRGVTV

-456 EDTIVLA
+456 EDTIALA
-463 QRIIDELAQPF
+463 QRIIDELCQPF

-489 TLFPEDGDNPEQLV
+489 TLFPEDGENPEQLV

-544 ALDYNQLELFY
+544 ALEHDQLELYY
-555 QPKVDCQTEQVV
+555 QPKIDCRTERVV
-567 GAEALVRWNH
+567 GAEALVRWHH

-605 LREACK
+605 LEKACR
-611 QTQIWRENGMPDLRM
+611 QTRIWRDSSLSDLRI

-641 RTVTQTLQTTKL
+641 DSVTKIVKETAL
-653 PQGTLE
+653 PHGTLE

-681 KKLGVGISIDDF
+681 KELGVLIAIDDF

-711 KIDRSFVNDIN
+711 KIDRSFVNDIH
-722 VDPDD
+722 VDVDD

-734 IGLGHSLH
+734 IGLGHSLN
-742 LDVVA
+742 LEVVA
-747 EGVEEIEQLKY
+747 EGVEEVEQLVY
-758 LQAKGCDFIQGFL
+758 LQEKGCDFIQGFL
-771 FSKPLPVPVFEKWVT
+771 FSKPLPASTFESWVNERHGT
-786 ERAAKYKAG
+786 EQETVSAKS
-795 IIDTQPVNGD
+795 
-805 D
+805 

>member
-1 MPHGSHG
+1 M
-8 FLQRKSL
+8 

-22 ALPLVAL
+22 ALPLVSLFSLAL
-29 CCLILFVIFG
+29 FIVFG
-39 YASYIVLRDDLN
+39 YVSYKVLRDDLN
-51 EKIEQTA
+51 GKVEQTA

-78 SALNAMSRD
+78 SALNAMARD
-87 RDIVAVRALGADGTE
+87 RDIVAVQALGADGTE
-102 FARTGASQGD
+102 FAHTGVSQSE
-112 LNDTLRLS
+112 LTDTLRLS

-141 TEERVRELLWRRILI
+141 TDARVQDLLFRRIAI
-156 DLILFGLLIAVVTAS
+156 DMILFGLLISVVAAS
-171 LLIANR
+171 LLIANK
-177 RSIKEPLSRLLHSIR
+177 RSIKEPLNRLLHSIR

-202 VEWNSVDELGLLIR
+202 VEWNSSDELGLLIR

-286 LRFNGER
+286 LRYNGER
-293 GEYGEVS
+293 GEYGDVS
-300 IPALISDRV
+300 IQALISDRV

-324 PNGRVVQVDH
+324 PNGRVIQVDH

-387 ARRFQRGLTV
+387 ARRFQRGVTV

-456 EDTIVLA
+456 EDTIALA
-463 QRIIDELAQPF
+463 QRIIDELCQPF

-489 TLFPEDGDNPEQLV
+489 TLFPEDGENPEQLV

-544 ALDYNQLELFY
+544 ALEHDQLELYY
-555 QPKVDCQTEQVV
+555 QPKIDCRTERVV
-567 GAEALVRWNH
+567 GAEALVRWHH

-605 LREACK
+605 LEKACR
-611 QTQIWRENGMPDLRM
+611 QTRIWRDSSLSDLRI

-641 RTVTQTLQTTKL
+641 DSVTKIVKETAL
-653 PQGTLE
+653 PHGTLE

-681 KKLGVGISIDDF
+681 KELGVLIAIDDF

-711 KIDRSFVNDIN
+711 KIDRSFVNDIH
-722 VDPDD
+722 VDVDD

-734 IGLGHSLH
+734 IGLGHSLN
-742 LDVVA
+742 LEVVA
-747 EGVEEIEQLKY
+747 EGVEEVEQLVY
-758 LQAKGCDFIQGFL
+758 LQEKGCDFIQGFL
-771 FSKPLPVPVFEKWVT
+771 FSKPLPASTFESWVNERHGT
-786 ERAAKYKAG
+786 EQETVSAKS
-795 IIDTQPVNGD
+795 
-805 D
+805 

>member
-1 MPHGSHG
+1 MSRGSYG

-22 ALPLVAL
+22 ALPLVSLFSLA
-29 CCLILFVIFG
+29 LFVVFG
-39 YASYIVLRDDLN
+39 YVSYKVLRDDLN
-51 EKIEQTA
+51 GKVEQTA

-78 SALNAMSRD
+78 SALNAMARD
-87 RDIVAVRALGADGTE
+87 RDIVAVQALGADGTE
-102 FARTGASQGD
+102 FAHTGVSQSE
-112 LNDTLRLS
+112 LTDTLRLS

-141 TEERVRELLWRRILI
+141 TDARVQDLLFRRIAI
-156 DLILFGLLIAVVTAS
+156 DMILFGLLISVVAAS
-171 LLIANR
+171 LLIANK
-177 RSIKEPLSRLLHSIR
+177 RSIKEPLNRLLHSIR

-202 VEWNSVDELGLLIR
+202 VEWNSSDELGLLIR

-286 LRFNGER
+286 LRYNGER
-293 GEYGEVS
+293 GEYGDVS
-300 IPALISDRV
+300 IQALISDRV

-324 PNGRVVQVDH
+324 PNGRVIQVDH

-387 ARRFQRGLTV
+387 ARRFQRGVTV

-456 EDTIVLA
+456 EDTIALA
-463 QRIIDELAQPF
+463 QRIIDELCQPF

-489 TLFPEDGDNPEQLV
+489 TLFPEDGENPEQLV

-544 ALDYNQLELFY
+544 ALEHDQLELYY
-555 QPKVDCQTEQVV
+555 QPKIDCRTERVV
-567 GAEALVRWNH
+567 GAEALVRWHH

-605 LREACK
+605 LEKACR
-611 QTQIWRENGMPDLRM
+611 QTRIWRDSSLSDLRI

-641 RTVTQTLQTTKL
+641 DSVTKIVKETAL
-653 PQGTLE
+653 PHGTLE

-681 KKLGVGISIDDF
+681 KELGVLIAIDDF

-711 KIDRSFVNDIN
+711 KIDRSFVNDIH
-722 VDPDD
+722 VDMDD

-734 IGLGHSLH
+734 IGLGHSLN
-742 LDVVA
+742 LEVVA
-747 EGVEEIEQLKY
+747 EGVEEVEQLVY
-758 LQAKGCDFIQGFL
+758 LQEKGCDFIQGFL
-771 FSKPLPVPVFEKWVT
+771 FSKPLPASTFESWVNERHGT
-786 ERAAKYKAG
+786 EQEAVSAKS
-795 IIDTQPVNGD
+795 
-805 D
+805 

>member
-1 MPHGSHG
+1 LSRGSYG

-22 ALPLVAL
+22 ALPLVSLFSLAL
-29 CCLILFVIFG
+29 FIVFG
-39 YASYIVLRDDLN
+39 YVSYKVLRDDLN
-51 EKIEQTA
+51 GKVEQTA

-78 SALNAMSRD
+78 SALNAMARD
-87 RDIVAVRALGADGTE
+87 RDIVAVQALGADGTE
-102 FARTGASQGD
+102 FAHTGVSQSE
-112 LNDTLRLS
+112 LTDTLRLS

-141 TEERVRELLWRRILI
+141 TDARVQDLLFRRIAI
-156 DLILFGLLIAVVTAS
+156 DMILFGLLISVVAAS
-171 LLIANR
+171 LLIANK
-177 RSIKEPLSRLLHSIR
+177 RSIKEPLNRLLHSIR

-202 VEWNSVDELGLLIR
+202 VEWNSSDELGLLIR

-286 LRFNGER
+286 LRYNGER
-293 GEYGEVS
+293 GEYGDVS
-300 IPALISDRV
+300 IQALISDRV

-324 PNGRVVQVDH
+324 PNGRVIQVDH

-387 ARRFQRGLTV
+387 ARRFQRGVTV

-456 EDTIVLA
+456 EDTIALA
-463 QRIIDELAQPF
+463 QRIIDELCQPF

-489 TLFPEDGDNPEQLV
+489 TLFPEDGENPEQLV

-544 ALDYNQLELFY
+544 ALEHDQLELYY
-555 QPKVDCQTEQVV
+555 QPKIDCRTERVV
-567 GAEALVRWNH
+567 GAEALVRWHH

-605 LREACK
+605 LEKACR
-611 QTQIWRENGMPDLRM
+611 QTRIWRDSSLSDLRI

-641 RTVTQTLQTTKL
+641 DSVTKIVKETAL
-653 PQGTLE
+653 PHGTLE

-681 KKLGVGISIDDF
+681 KELGVLIAIDDF

-711 KIDRSFVNDIN
+711 KIDRSFVNDIH
-722 VDPDD
+722 VDVDD

-734 IGLGHSLH
+734 IGLGHSLN
-742 LDVVA
+742 LEVVA
-747 EGVEEIEQLKY
+747 EGVEEVEQLVY
-758 LQAKGCDFIQGFL
+758 LQEKGCDFIQGFL
-771 FSKPLPVPVFEKWVT
+771 FSKPLPASTFESWVNERHGT
-786 ERAAKYKAG
+786 EQETVSAKS
-795 IIDTQPVNGD
+795 
-805 D
+805 

>member
-1 MPHGSHG
+1 MSRGSYG

-22 ALPLVAL
+22 ALPLVSIFSLAL
-29 CCLILFVIFG
+29 FIVFG
-39 YASYIVLRDDLN
+39 YVSYSVLRDDLN

-78 SALNAMSRD
+78 SALNAMIRD

-102 FARTGASQGD
+102 FARAGVSQNQ
-112 LNDTLRLS
+112 LQDTLRLS

-141 TEERVRELLWRRILI
+141 TEARIHDLLWRRIVI

-177 RSIKEPLSRLLHSIR
+177 QSIKEPLSRLLHSIR

-202 VEWNSVDELGLLIR
+202 VEWNSSDELGLLIR

-225 GQAQEEAQRKQAL
+225 GHAQEEAQRKQAL

-286 LRFNGER
+286 LRFNAER
-293 GEYGEVS
+293 GEYGDVS
-300 IPALISDRV
+300 IQALISDRV

-324 PNGRVVQVDH
+324 PNGRVIQVDH

-381 RQALLS
+381 RQALLT
-387 ARRFQRGLTV
+387 ARRFQRGVTV

-463 QRIIDELAQPF
+463 QRIIDELCQPF

-489 TLFPEDGDNPEQLV
+489 TLFPEDGENPEQLV

-544 ALDYNQLELFY
+544 ALDHDQLELYY
-555 QPKVDCQTEQVV
+555 QPKIDCQTEEVV
-567 GAEALVRWNH
+567 GAEALVRWHH

-592 EECGLINRLGAWV
+592 EECGLINRLGSWV
-605 LREACK
+605 LREACR
-611 QTQIWRENGMPDLRM
+611 QTQKWRNDGMPNM
-626 AVNLSPAQFQDAELV
+626 KVAVNLSPAQFQDAELV
-641 RTVTQTLQTTKL
+641 ATVTHSLEDMNL
-653 PQGTLE
+653 PEGTLE
-659 LEITESILMNNPE
+659 LELTESILMNNPE
-672 KAVSTLKEL
+672 KAVSTLNEL
-681 KKLGVGISIDDF
+681 KNLGVRISIDDF

-705 FPVTSI
+705 FPVSTI

-734 IGLGHSLH
+734 IGLGHSLN

-747 EGVEEIEQLKY
+747 EGVEEPEQHEY
-758 LQAKGCDFIQGFL
+758 LREKGCDFIQGFL
-771 FSKPLPVPVFEKWVT
+771 FSKPLPVPTFEEWVRQRR
-786 ERAAKYKAG
+786 EKLREKVPAKH
-795 IIDTQPVNGD
+795 
-805 D
+805 

>member
-1 MPHGSHG
+1 M
-8 FLQRKSL
+8 FSL
-15 SSRLLFI
+15 
-22 ALPLVAL
+22 A
-29 CCLILFVIFG
+29 LFVVFG
-39 YASYIVLRDDLN
+39 YVSYKVLRDDLN
-51 EKIEQTA
+51 GKVEQTA

-78 SALNAMSRD
+78 SALNAMARD
-87 RDIVAVRALGADGTE
+87 SDIVAVQALGADGTE
-102 FARTGASQGD
+102 FAHTGISQSE
-112 LNDTLRLS
+112 LADTLRLS

-141 TEERVRELLWRRILI
+141 TEERVQNLLLRRIAI
-156 DLILFGLLIAVVTAS
+156 DMVLFGLLIAVVAAS
-171 LLIANR
+171 LLIANK
-177 RSIKEPLSRLLHSIR
+177 RSIKEPLNRLLHSIR

-202 VEWNSVDELGLLIR
+202 VEWNSADELGLLIR

-225 GQAQEEAQRKQAL
+225 GQSQEEAQRKQAL

-293 GEYGEVS
+293 GEYGDVS
-300 IPALISDRV
+300 IQALISDRV

-324 PNGRVVQVDH
+324 PNGRVIQVDH

-387 ARRFQRGLTV
+387 ARRFQRGVTV

-463 QRIIDELAQPF
+463 QRIIDELCQPF

-489 TLFPEDGDNPEQLV
+489 TLFPEDGENPEQLV

-544 ALDYNQLELFY
+544 ALEHDQLELYY
-555 QPKVDCQTEQVV
+555 QPKIDCRTERVV
-567 GAEALVRWNH
+567 GAEALVRWHH
-577 PERGLILP
+577 PDRGLIMP

-605 LREACK
+605 LEKACK
-611 QTQIWRENGMPDLRM
+611 QTQIWRDTTLPGLRI

-641 RTVTQTLQTTKL
+641 SSVTRIVKDTAM
-653 PQGTLE
+653 PEGTLE

-681 KKLGVGISIDDF
+681 KALGVMIAIDDF

-705 FPVTSI
+705 FPVSSI
-711 KIDRSFVNDIN
+711 KIDQSFVNDIH
-722 VDPDD
+722 VDMDD

-734 IGLGHSLH
+734 IGLGHSLN
-742 LDVVA
+742 LEVVA
-747 EGVEEIEQLKY
+747 EGVEEVEQLDY
-758 LQAKGCDFIQGFL
+758 LREKGCDFIQGYL
-771 FSKPLPVPVFEKWVT
+771 YSKPLPADTFVTWVT
-786 ERAAKYKAG
+786 ERQAQEPKRIAAK
-795 IIDTQPVNGD
+795 T
-805 D
+805 